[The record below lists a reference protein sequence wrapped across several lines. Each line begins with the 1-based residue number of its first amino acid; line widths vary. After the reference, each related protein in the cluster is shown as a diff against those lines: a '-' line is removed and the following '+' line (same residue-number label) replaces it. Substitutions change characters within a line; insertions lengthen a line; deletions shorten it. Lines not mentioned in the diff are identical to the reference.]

1 MEAPWRPRKIKYTIN
16 EVLIDVVESINCILD
31 KNGNFI
37 RYDITGEVVI
47 NCSLSGMPDLSVYMH
62 IPHPFNYY

>member
-1 MEAPWRPRKIKYTIN
+1 VIEY
-16 EVLIDVVESINCILD
+16 INCILD

-37 RYDITGEVVI
+37 RYDITGEVMI
-47 NCSLSGMPDLSVYMH
+47 NASLSGMPDLSAYMH